1 MAPDEIRQE
10 IAAMRSQLAQYHEE
24 VVVYFERSNERIN
37 TCARDISD
45 LQHDVY
51 GNGRDGLKD
60 RTTRLEERDKEMQ
73 KLKEGVEEAKTR
85 GYWEI
90 VKMLCAAAVAVF
102 GAWAVKAL

>member
-1 MAPDEIRQE
+1 MAPDELRQE
-10 IAAMRSQLAQYHEE
+10 IAALRSQLSQYHEE
-24 VVVYFERSNERIN
+24 VVVYFERVS
-37 TCARDISD
+37 TCARDIGD

-73 KLKEGVEEAKTR
+73 KLKEAVEEAKTR

-102 GAWAVKAL
+102 GAWVVKAI